1 MITRDGQVK
10 ITDFGLSRRV
20 SDRQVSETVSWDN
33 GTSGAIAGTPGY
45 MSPEQA
51 RGESAGPASDVFSL
65 GALVFEMLTGH
76 RAFDGENVLKVLD
89 QIQHVEP
96 TRLAQQTPAPFA
108 ELLPRMLTR
117 DQRDRVMTMDQ
128 IAQLLG

>member
-1 MITRDGQVK
+1 
-10 ITDFGLSRRV
+10 
-20 SDRQVSETVSWDN
+20 
-33 GTSGAIAGTPGY
+33 